1 MARSPGETARRVPS
15 QEYLLLDYVRRL
27 EQHKEERKA
36 VQIHLSQLRP
46 FNRREHHIRVAA
58 DNFESLI
65 QSLQGQLFQLKNAD
79 LFFIYKDSAQTTME
93 NAVQRVRFLF
103 SDDPLLAEG
112 ETAGRRFCTWYD
124 VASQYDEVLHFAQ
137 GLVDNEERR
146 QTDSRSRL
154 DTRAALRAKQDKG
167 EPLTPLV
174 LGRMETALTRTDLSN
189 LVRRQFICVLGPKL
203 APDPAFSELFI
214 SIKDLRETLLP
225 GVDLSSSPWLFQHLT
240 ETLDRRMLSMLA
252 KTDHIT
258 ISGDISFNLNVA
270 TMLSPQFLSFDD
282 NVPAGRRG
290 HMIVEL
296 QVVDLF
302 ADLGAY
308 MFARSFAQERGY
320 RMCIDGLTHQTM
332 SMIDRERLGADFVKL
347 YWHPQLVDGG
357 EEMRNR
363 IRAVIR
369 RSGEGRVIL
378 CRCDNR
384 EAIDFGRSVGIT
396 LYQGRH
402 VESLIAEENRKRE
415 LRRLKT
421 RVQRNG

>member
-1 MARSPGETARRVPS
+1 MARRPAETRRVPS

-27 EQHKEERKA
+27 EQHKDDRKA
-36 VQIHLSQLRP
+36 VHIHLSQLRP

-58 DNFESLI
+58 DNFENLI
-65 QSLQGQLFQLKNAD
+65 QTLQGQLFQLKTGD
-79 LFFIYKDSAQTTME
+79 LFFIYKGAAQTPAE

-112 ETAGRRFCTWYD
+112 ETPGRRFCTWYD
-124 VASQYDEVLHFAQ
+124 VALQYDEVLRFAQ
-137 GLVDNEERR
+137 GLVDAEDGR
-146 QTDSRSRL
+146 QSDPRSRL

-174 LGRMETALTRTDLSN
+174 LGRMETALIRTDLSN
-189 LVRRQFICVLGPKL
+189 LVRRQFICMLGPKL
-203 APDPAFSELFI
+203 APEPAFSELFI

-225 GVDLSSSPWLFQHLT
+225 GVDLASSPWLFQHLT

-270 TMLSPQFLSFDD
+270 TMLSPQFLGFDD

-320 RMCIDGLTHQTM
+320 RICIDGLTYQTM
-332 SMIDRERLGADFVKL
+332 AMIDRERLGADFAKL

-357 EEMRNR
+357 DEMRDR
-363 IRAVIR
+363 IRAIIQR
-369 RSGEGRVIL
+369 GGEGRVIL

-384 EAIDFGRSVGIT
+384 EAIDFGRSVGIS
-396 LYQGRH
+396 LFQGRH
-402 VESLIAEENRKRE
+402 VETLIAEENRKRE